1 MKKISAKNL
10 EIAKKLIN
18 EFCQCEYGENGD
30 FEDLEKI
37 GLAYTSFEDEEDSD
51 YEIQVNLNL
60 LTYTLTTLKDNI
72 IVEVIQYK
80 DFKDLKDN
88 LLEHMSF
95 DSLVNL

>member
-18 EFCQCEYGENGD
+18 EFCQYEYGENGD

-37 GLAYTSFEDEEDSD
+37 GLAYTSYEDENIVL
-51 YEIQVNLNL
+51 EIQVNLNL
-60 LTYTLTTLKDNI
+60 LTYTLTTLNNNKV
-72 IVEVIQYK
+72 VEVIQYK
-80 DFKDLKDN
+80 DFKDLKVN

-95 DSLVNL
+95 DSLIVW